1 MNKNVSVAMYI
12 RLSNEDADISKND
25 AKIESNSVSNQRD
38 LLIDFISRHPDLAD
52 SNILEFC
59 DDGYSGT
66 NFERPAVQQLLTKV
80 RQGEINCIVVKDFSR
95 FGRNYLE
102 LGDYLEQVF
111 PFLGVRFISVND
123 GYDSAKDNGVTAGL
137 DIGLKN
143 LIYDLYSKDLSKK
156 VKTAKTAKMKKGEYI
171 GSFAPFGYLKA
182 KDKKNAIV
190 VDEEAAVV
198 VKRIFQLAAEGNNTS
213 AIAKIL
219 NADGVPSPARH
230 YQKNH
235 NNKKWRKAKG
245 DLVWQTMAVLK
256 ILKDETY
263 TGKTINH
270 KREKP
275 DVNSMSTVA
284 VPREQWIVVPD
295 THEAIISEELYM
307 EAQKVIR
314 KISKRKE
321 YKVDNTRVLY
331 GKVKCGICKKNL
343 QRSHTKVPYYICKSN
358 YFDENSLCYHGRTEE
373 PMILEVLLE
382 AIRQQAQIANKAE
395 KLVLKEKEK
404 SESEVADLLQS
415 ARKAQQHLERLN
427 ALKIEEYEK
436 YLDEKISKDDYL
448 KQREIY
454 NQEIEQTSSQ
464 ISKLEADYEL
474 QKLKNKESENQFV
487 EHFKKKQE
495 IEELS
500 RDLVNKL
507 VDSIYVFGENQ
518 IEIVWNF
525 ADDYE
530 KILEM
535 IQ

>member
-38 LLIDFISRHPDLAD
+38 LLMDFISRHPDLAD

-123 GYDSAKDNGVTAGL
+123 GYDSAKDNGITAGL

-256 ILKDETY
+256 IFKDETY

-284 VPREQWIVVPD
+284 VPREQWIVVPN
-295 THEAIISEELYM
+295 THEAIISEELYL
-307 EAQKVIR
+307 EAQKAIR
-314 KISKRKE
+314 QISKRKE
-321 YKVDNTRVLY
+321 YKIDNTRVLY

-358 YFDENSLCYHGRTEE
+358 YYDENSLCFHGRTKE

-395 KLVLKEKEK
+395 KLVLKAKEK
-404 SESEVADLLQS
+404 SESEVAELLQS
-415 ARKAQQHLERLN
+415 LRKAQQYLERLN
-427 ALKIEEYEK
+427 ALRIEEYEK
-436 YLDEKISKDDYL
+436 YSDGKIGKDDYL
-448 KQREIY
+448 KQRGMY

-464 ISKLEADYEL
+464 ISKLEADYEI

-487 EHFKKKQE
+487 EHFKSKQE
-495 IEELS
+495 IKELS
-500 RDLVNKL
+500 RDLVNEL

-530 KILEM
+530 KIMEM
-535 IQ
+535 L